1 MKALAADIGGT
12 NARFAVAETDTGDVR
27 LVFQRT
33 YPTSRF
39 PDFEPALAEF
49 LREARAAGQIGAE
62 VPRAAIAIAGA
73 VDQLGGRLTN
83 RAHWTFD
90 VRALHRSLGLQ
101 ARLVND
107 FLALAHAVPRA
118 RAEDWIE
125 LQAGEPVPRGT
136 LALVGAGTGLGVA
149 SLVWDGTR
157 YQPQPS
163 EGGHVAFA
171 PVDESQLELCRY
183 MMATHGGRAS
193 AERVVSGGGLKR
205 IHAFLRE
212 RAAAPEPALEPAQI
226 TARALEDRASLSAQ
240 VLSIFVR
247 CYGSFA
253 GDMALA
259 YLARGGVYVCGG
271 IAAKL
276 AARLAEG
283 DFIAAFN
290 HKGRHGDLAASI
302 PVRVVTNESLGLI
315 GAALA
320 ALEGS

>member
-1 MKALAADIGGT
+1 MLAADIGGT
-12 NARFAVAETDTGDVR
+12 NARFAIAEAAASGAQ

-33 YPTSRF
+33 YPTREF
-39 PDFEPALAEF
+39 PDFEPVLAEF
-49 LREARAAGQIGAE
+49 LRGARAAGAIGAE

-73 VDQLGGRLTN
+73 VDREGGRLTN
-83 RAHWTFD
+83 RARWTFD
-90 VRALHRSLGLQ
+90 LQALHRRLGLQ

-118 RAEDWIE
+118 RRDDWVE

-136 LALVGAGTGLGVA
+136 IALVGAGTGLGVA

-183 MMATHGGRAS
+183 LMATHGGRAS
-193 AERVVSGGGLKR
+193 AERAVSGDGLKR
-205 IHAFLRE
+205 IHTFLRE
-212 RAAAPEPALEPAQI
+212 RAGAAEPALEPPQI
-226 TARALEDRASLSAQ
+226 TARALADRSSLAAQ
-240 VLSIFVR
+240 ALSTFVR

-259 YLARGGVYVCGG
+259 YLARGGVYICGG

-276 AARLAEG
+276 ASRLAEG

-320 ALEGS
+320 ALER

>member
-12 NARFAVAETDTGDVR
+12 NARFAVAEEASGEVR

-49 LREARAAGQIGAE
+49 LREARGAGAIGAE

-73 VDQLGGRLTN
+73 VDREGGRLTN

-90 VRALHRSLGLQ
+90 VHALRRSLGLQ
-101 ARLVND
+101 AQLVND

-118 RAEDWIE
+118 KATDWVE

-136 LALVGAGTGLGVA
+136 IALVGAGTGLGVA

-183 MMATHGGRAS
+183 LMATHGGRAS
-193 AERVVSGGGLKR
+193 AERAVSGGGLKR
-205 IHAFLRE
+205 IHTFLRE
-212 RAAAPEPALEPAQI
+212 RAKSPEPALEPPQI
-226 TARALEDRASLSAQ
+226 TARALADRSSLAAQ
-240 VLSIFVR
+240 ALSTFVR

-276 AARLAEG
+276 APRLAEG

-302 PVRVVTNESLGLI
+302 PVRVVTNESMGLI

-320 ALEGS
+320 ALEQ